1 MTIQERIST
10 IADLR
15 ALEALPENQEKRFEL
30 IKGVIYEVPY
40 PSPTHNL
47 IVGNIYSPLRT
58 FVKTHK
64 LGFVFTDTVSYSLPN
79 GDEFAP
85 DVSFVSRKR
94 QAPPLPKH
102 FTITPDFAVE
112 VASPG
117 NRERELLDKAESLLE
132 SGTQVVWIVYPTM
145 GVVDVCH
152 LAEDGSLNT
161 RKMDMQSVLEGE
173 GELAEFRIAVK
184 DIFDLDEEATEGD
197 S

>member
-10 IADLR
+10 VADLR
-15 ALEALPENQEKRFEL
+15 ALEDLPENQEKRFEL
-30 IKGVIYEVPY
+30 LKGIIYEAPY

-94 QAPPLPKH
+94 QAPPLPKQ
-102 FTITPDFAVE
+102 FTIAPDMAVE

-132 SGTQVVWIVYPTM
+132 SGTQVVWIVYPTTK
-145 GVVDVCH
+145 VVDVCH

-161 RKMDMQSVLEGE
+161 RKMELQGTLEGE
-173 GELAEFRIAVK
+173 GDLAGFQLAVK
-184 DIFDLDEEATEGD
+184 DIFDLEETEGD